1 MESRKNKS
9 NQWLKDPKLIRA
21 LLISLLFFISNGAL
35 LLAQLFGHFNILYIL
50 FIYLPA
56 TAIAYYLFVIRSK
69 FNFWFACKI
78 LLIYLMYQVLSY
90 FVLMTLNINNADFKW
105 FDFVKNHFFQV
116 NYLLPLLYM
125 LGLTLG
131 IFYLKSRPK
140 PLNIRFQR
148 HVSIRENFFIAQFLT
163 AFILSDSKFI
173 DFIERS
179 SFFNVE
185 TLVERLS
192 ALWYYSWLYLFIS
205 FVTYLFI
212 KGITDIINNR
222 VSISS
227 ALSMS
232 LLFAIL
238 FNYTVQIGID
248 NKGTVVDRFILPGAF
263 SFQVC
268 LYTGLF
274 FLIYL
279 LSNRFLFSTVFVL
292 VSGTIFSLAN
302 AIKYTYRNEPI
313 LPSDLGWIK
322 QIGLVL
328 GFVDKGYI
336 FSAIAGI
343 LLVGVIYYFIRKI
356 IWVDKVTDNKWLRF
370 STSFG
375 VVLLFSMTF
384 NILKGNENGKVPSN
398 LPIIS
403 TLNNI
408 ADINWMGNSVN
419 AKMKSLSF
427 VWVKQLVTP
436 VMEKPKGYS
445 HQKIK
450 EIEAKYAAVAEE
462 LNASRKNNIEDQT
475 VIYILSESY
484 SDPTRIPG
492 VQLSKEITPYL
503 NSLRESYSSG
513 LMKSD
518 GYGGGTA
525 NMEFQTLTGLP
536 MYNLSPNIS
545 TIYTEVASNMPY
557 IPSISD
563 LYSSKNRIAVHLES
577 GANYSRNAI
586 YTKLGFDK
594 FIALTNSDTKATN
607 VKDAGLHPSDASTY
621 QNVLEQLSKD
631 SPQFFSVMTMQ
642 NHMPW
647 SVGDPADIVGTGEGF
662 SDEENGTLTSYARLL
677 NITDQATEEF
687 FNTLEKQDKKISVV
701 FYGDHLP
708 GFYPS
713 SSFAS
718 DPQLQYETDYV
729 IWSNYETEKIDQPL
743 LNSSD
748 FIAALLETTNSKVSP
763 YYALLTEVMKN
774 SSVDQEKLSSNAQEI
789 ADDLKMIEYDLVS
802 RNGYLTKDSSFFKIG
817 E

>member
-9 NQWLKDPKLIRA
+9 KKWLENPKMIRA
-21 LLISLLFFISNGAL
+21 LMISLLFFISNGAL
-35 LLAQLFGHFNILYIL
+35 LLVQLFGHFNILYAL

-78 LLIYLMYQVLSY
+78 LLIYLMYQVVSY

-105 FDFVKNHFFQV
+105 FDLVKNQFFQA
-116 NYLLPLLYM
+116 NYFLPLFYM
-125 LGLTLG
+125 MGITLG

-140 PLNIRFQR
+140 PLKIRFQR

-313 LPSDLGWIK
+313 LPSDLGWIR

-336 FSAIAGI
+336 FSAVAGI
-343 LLVGVIYYFIRKI
+343 LVVGVIYYFIRKI
-356 IWVDKVTDNKWLRF
+356 VWVDKVTDNKWLRF

-384 NILKGNENGKVPSN
+384 NILKGNENGKVPSK

-436 VMEKPKGYS
+436 VMDKPEGYS
-445 HQKIK
+445 RQSIKKIEEK
-450 EIEAKYAAVAEE
+450 YTALAKE

-475 VIYILSESY
+475 VIFILSESL
-484 SDPTRIPG
+484 SDPERISG
-492 VQLSKEITPYL
+492 VSVSKDILKNIKGIKSETT
-503 NSLRESYSSG
+503 SG
-513 LMKSD
+513 LMHSD

-525 NMEFQTLTGLP
+525 NMEFQSLTGLP
-536 MYNLSPNIS
+536 YYNYSS
-545 TIYTEVASNMPY
+545 SVSVIYTEVVPKMSVFPAISDHFKSENRIVMHPSGANNY
-557 IPSISD
+557 SRKTIYEDLGFNKLIFSTDSDDKFLNPESTGVSISD
-563 LYSSKNRIAVHLES
+563 ETVYRNILENINQQES
-577 GANYSRNAI
+577 
-586 YTKLGFDK
+586 
-594 FIALTNSDTKATN
+594 
-607 VKDAGLHPSDASTY
+607 
-621 QNVLEQLSKD
+621 
-631 SPQFFSVMTMQ
+631 QFFSVITMQ
-642 NHMPW
+642 NHTPW
-647 SVGDPADIVGTGEGF
+647 SIGKPSDVVATGPNF
-662 SDEENGTLTSYARLL
+662 TVQQNGALTEYSRLL
-677 NITDQATEEF
+677 SYTDISTNNFLNELSK
-687 FNTLEKQDKKISVV
+687 LEKDITVV

-708 GFYPS
+708 GLYPAHAFENAPES
-713 SSFAS
+713 
-718 DPQLQYETDYV
+718 QYQTDYF
-729 IWSNYETEKIDQPL
+729 IWSNHQSQNLNYPL
-743 LNSSD
+743 VNSSD
-748 FIAALLETTNSKVSP
+748 FIAELFAHTDSKVSP
-763 YYALLTEVMKN
+763 YYALLTDVLN
-774 SSVDQEKLSSNAQEI
+774 HASVDKSEFDDKQQQI
-789 ADDLKMIEYDLVS
+789 AEDLKLLQYDITIGK
-802 RNGYLTKDSSFFKIG
+802 GYIRSSPDFFKF
-817 E
+817 EK